1 MDIYKETNLPLLV
14 LVYKVIIANG
24 GLLKRSTSTRG
35 RAGLPSDYLENLL
48 SWTRLLYPKV

>member
-1 MDIYKETNLPLLV
+1 MDIYKKTNLPILV

-24 GLLKRSTSTRG
+24 GWLKRSTSTRG